1 MEVLGRSAADELTER
16 LVELIV
22 TGQLKPGE
30 RLVEAELADRYSV
43 SRGPVRSAFAVLRQL
58 GLVEVPTRRGTVVV
72 ELTRAEVAD
81 LYEVRI
87 ALECAA
93 VDRLARLR
101 DTLDLSEMRAR
112 LQQLEDVGPAGSSN
126 ARAST
131 SVEFHH
137 SLMTASGNARL
148 LRAWESH
155 ADLIKLAMRI
165 RQDAPRPMQDPA
177 LHEHREMLD
186 ALYSDTPARAVGLMA
201 SHLEV
206 IRDELIQLLEA
217 SSARA

>member
-16 LVELIV
+16 LVEEIV
-22 TGQLKPGE
+22 SGQLKPGE
-30 RLVEAELADRYSV
+30 RLVEAELANRYSV
-43 SRGPVRSAFAVLRQL
+43 SRGPVRSAFAVLRGL

-72 ELTRAEVAD
+72 ELTDSEVAD

-101 DTLDLSEMRAR
+101 DELDLSELRGR
-112 LQQLEDVGPAGSSN
+112 LEQLEGVGPTGSSS
-126 ARAST
+126 ARAGT
-131 SVEFHH
+131 SLEFHH
-137 SLMTASGNARL
+137 SLMAASGNSRL

-165 RQDAPRPMQDPA
+165 RQDVARPTQDPA
-177 LHEHREMLD
+177 LNEHREVLE
-186 ALYSDTPARAVGLMA
+186 ALYSEDPGKAVGLMA
-201 SHLEV
+201 SHLQV
-206 IRDELIQLLEA
+206 IRDELVQLLHEKA
-217 SSARA
+217 GRP